1 MDMQLYK
8 SKPQLQPE
16 AKVAPAIHNPIE
28 ETIDQIDSV
37 EYPKAYPDVVDSP
50 RQIHSQFT
58 LMSISGRSTDKG
70 ISISDR
76 ER

>member
-37 EYPKAYPDVVDSP
+37 
-50 RQIHSQFT
+50 
-58 LMSISGRSTDKG
+58 
-70 ISISDR
+70 
-76 ER
+76 